1 MRSGIALGYNSN
13 LSSLEYH
20 LQYVVEIIN
29 RQTVRGKIPGWFR
42 VMRAPSL
49 EPPLVP
55 VEVNAVPRFSKE
67 GRRAKLSDLGGSRC
81 DSG

>member
-20 LQYVVEIIN
+20 LQYGVEIIN
-29 RQTVRGKIPGWFR
+29 RQTIWGKIPELFR

-49 EPPLVP
+49 ESPLVP
-55 VEVNAVPRFSKE
+55 VPEVNAVLLLKKRE
-67 GRRAKLSDLGGSRC
+67 TREVI
-81 DSG
+81 

>member
-20 LQYVVEIIN
+20 LQNVVEIIN
-29 RQTVRGKIPGWFR
+29 RQTIRGKIPEWFR
-42 VMRAPSL
+42 VMRAPIL
-49 EPPLVP
+49 EPLLVP
-55 VEVNAVPRFSKE
+55 VPEVDAVLLLKK
-67 GRRAKLSDLGGSRC
+67 GRRGKLFDLGGSRC